1 MMKSLFA
8 ALAVLFALGLS
19 PAFADEAK
27 PLRSISISGH
37 GEIRV
42 IPDLAQISLGVA
54 STALTAR
61 EALDANTKNMKTLMD
76 TLAAAGIERRDM
88 TTSNFSVGPRF
99 DYGQGG
105 NQPPK
110 LVGYDVNNMLTLVV
124 RKLDTLGTV
133 LDQAVSS
140 GSNQINGI
148 SFSVS
153 KPDELLNQARK
164 TAVADA
170 SDKAEIY
177 AAAAGFKLGQVLS
190 LSEGGGYQP
199 PVPMMAKAARAESA
213 DAVPVAQ
220 GEQTL
225 GIDVNLVWQIE

>member
-1 MMKSLFA
+1 MLKSLFA
-8 ALAVLFALGLS
+8 ALTVLVVMTVS
-19 PAFADEAK
+19 PAFAEEAK
-27 PLRSISISGH
+27 LVRSIAISGH
-37 GEIRV
+37 GEVRA
-42 IPDLAQISLGVA
+42 IPDLAQISLGVT
-54 STALTAR
+54 SNALTAR
-61 EALDANTKNMKTLMD
+61 EALDANTKNMNTLID
-76 TLAAAGIERRDM
+76 TLETAGIERRDM
-88 TTSNFSVGPRF
+88 TTSNFSVGPRL

-110 LVGYDVNNMLTLVV
+110 VTGYDVNNMLTVVV
-124 RKLDTLGTV
+124 RKLDSLGTV

-153 KPDELLNQARK
+153 KPDDMLNEARK
-164 TAVADA
+164 SAVADA
-170 SDKAEIY
+170 RQKAEIY
-177 AAAAGFKLGQVLS
+177 AAAGGFKLGQVIS

-199 PVPMMAKAARAESA
+199 PMPMMAKAARAESA

-225 GIDVNLVWQIE
+225 GIDVNLVWLIE